1 MSKTLTPRELLEQ
14 YPGQTVLKPAP
25 RIEADLP
32 LKNKALDRLIDLFED
47 DAIQGLE
54 VITTEGES
62 LGFISHEAMREYIE
76 AKLFEEPTM
85 GGNIGKL
92 EGDLLSDAPLF
103 RCDRHNPPDEILV
116 AIARPNLLKCSICGQ
131 PMQRVE

>member
-1 MSKTLTPRELLEQ
+1 MEML
-14 YPGQTVLKPAP
+14 
-25 RIEADLP
+25 
-32 LKNKALDRLIDLFED
+32 ED

-54 VITTEGES
+54 VITSEGQS
-62 LGFISHEAMREYIE
+62 LGFISSEAMLNYVE
-76 AKLFEEPTM
+76 AQVLEEPTM
-85 GGNIGKL
+85 GGSIGEL

-116 AIARPNLLKCSICGQ
+116 VIARPNLLKCSICGQ